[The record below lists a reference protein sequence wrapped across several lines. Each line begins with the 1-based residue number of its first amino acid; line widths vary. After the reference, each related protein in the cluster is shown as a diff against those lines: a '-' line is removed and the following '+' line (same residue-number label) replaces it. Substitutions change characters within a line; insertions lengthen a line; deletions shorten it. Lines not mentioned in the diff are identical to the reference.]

1 MRKSS
6 GREVT
11 DVEDAILSR
20 YSSQR
25 QLRSGLVFAVGSPST
40 TFVENGSKDFDQT
53 WHECS
58 AR

>member
-6 GREVT
+6 GGGVT

-25 QLRSGLVFAVGSPST
+25 QLRSGLVFGVGSPLVGHQLS
-40 TFVENGSKDFDQT
+40 
-53 WHECS
+53 
-58 AR
+58 